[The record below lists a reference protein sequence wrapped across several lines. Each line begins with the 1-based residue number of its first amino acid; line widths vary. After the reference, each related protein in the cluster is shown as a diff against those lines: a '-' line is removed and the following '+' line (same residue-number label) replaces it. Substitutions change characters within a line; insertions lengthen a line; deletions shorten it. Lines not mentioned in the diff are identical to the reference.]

1 MNDLTG
7 AIWRTSSRSND
18 QGLCVEVADN
28 LVDVHGLVAVRDS
41 KDQTGPTLAVSPPG
55 WTAFIGAIR
64 AGRFEH

>member
-1 MNDLTG
+1 MHDLTG
-7 AIWRTSSRSND
+7 ALWRTSSRSND

-28 LVDVHGLVAVRDS
+28 LVDVLGLVALRDS

-64 AGRFEH
+64 GGRFDR